1 MDSLKKILKLLG
13 GLLIGIT
20 VGLIIGALMAML
32 FTDTTFPEYV
42 NKVKSI
48 EFSESVLVAG
58 VSILAFIVAL
68 VVLIPLHEAGH
79 LVCGLLTGYRFVSF
93 RIFNFTFI
101 KSGGKVRMKKFA
113 IAGTG
118 GQCLL
123 DPPDLTY
130 EKIPMGWYNAG
141 GVLANI
147 VALLVLLPLLWLDLP
162 PLLSTAIFIIIL
174 VDVFMILMNGIPM
187 HPAGMGN
194 DGYNM
199 LLMRRSPESKRGI
212 VVQLRSN
219 AMIQNGVRPKDMPDE
234 WFEVPE
240 KVDYKNVFEVTIPLM
255 AASRHIDE
263 MEWSKAR
270 REMEIL
276 YSHRDEIMPLYV
288 KEIDCEMIYL
298 LLMAGEKERAAELLN
313 KDLKKY
319 IETYRK
325 VMSSKERVLCAVA
338 LFIDN
343 DREKALE
350 IYENLKKRKDDYL
363 LQGEVKSDLALM
375 ESMLGI

>member
-101 KSGGKVRMKKFA
+101 KSGGKVKMKKFA

-123 DPPDLTY
+123 DPPDLPY

-240 KVDYKNVFEVTIPLM
+240 KVDHKNVFEVTIPLM
-255 AASRHIDE
+255 AASRYMDE
-263 MEWSKAR
+263 MEWEKAR

-288 KEIDCEMIYL
+288 KEIGCEMVYL

-338 LFIDN
+338 LFIDD
-343 DREKALE
+343 DREKSLE

>member
-101 KSGGKVRMKKFA
+101 KSGGKVKMKKFA

-263 MEWSKAR
+263 MEWEKAR

-288 KEIDCEMIYL
+288 KEIGCEMVYL

-338 LFIDN
+338 LFIDD
-343 DREKALE
+343 DREKSLE